1 MRGDPVEK
9 TLTMD
14 CEEAMKYI
22 EENVQIYDV
31 LELSYHRVF
40 TPGEV
45 LSIDT
50 EDRHGKKSF
59 RVMIQVAGDLVSQS
73 VEVDLEEV
81 KDDLVEIRHIP
92 KNGDDET
99 VIVIGECETEL

>member
-1 MRGDPVEK
+1 MEK
-9 TLTMD
+9 TLTMN
-14 CEEAMKYI
+14 CEEAMEYI
-22 EENVQIYDV
+22 KENVEIYDV

-50 EDRHGKKSF
+50 EDIRGKKSF

-92 KNGDDET
+92 QKGDDET
-99 VIVIGECETEL
+99 VIVIGECETEV

>member
-1 MRGDPVEK
+1 LLEK

-14 CEEAMKYI
+14 CEDAIKYV
-22 EENVQIYDV
+22 EENVKVYDV
-31 LELSYHRVF
+31 LELSYHRIF

-45 LSIDT
+45 LNIDT
-50 EDRHGKKSF
+50 DDRKGKKSF

-81 KDDLVEIRHIP
+81 KDDLVEIKHIP
-92 KNGDDET
+92 KNGEEST
-99 VIVIGECETEL
+99 IITIERCETEVE

>member
-1 MRGDPVEK
+1 MEK
-9 TLTMD
+9 TLTMN
-14 CEEAMKYI
+14 CEEAMEYI
-22 EENVQIYDV
+22 KENVEIYDV

-45 LSIDT
+45 LCIDT

-92 KNGDDET
+92 KNGDDEV
-99 VIVIGECETEL
+99 VIAIGECETEL

>member
-1 MRGDPVEK
+1 MER

-14 CEEAMKYI
+14 CEDALEYI
-22 EENVQIYDV
+22 KKNVQIYDF

-50 EDRHGKKSF
+50 EDRNGKKSF
-59 RVMIQVAGDLVSQS
+59 RILIQVAGDLVSQS
-73 VEVDLEEV
+73 VEIDLEKV
-81 KDDLVEIRHIP
+81 KDDLVEIKHIP

-99 VIVIGECETEL
+99 VIVIEKCETDL

>member
-1 MRGDPVEK
+1 MN
-9 TLTMD
+9 
-14 CEEAMKYI
+14 CEEAMEYI
-22 EENVQIYDV
+22 KENVEIYDV
-31 LELSYHRVF
+31 LNCLTTGFS

-45 LSIDT
+45 LCIDT

-92 KNGDDET
+92 KNGDDEV
-99 VIVIGECETEL
+99 VIAIGECETEL